1 MASDDAYPTDEAPV
15 DGSCARCAQNIPAW
29 LTFTLGKGGR
39 VYCSEYCQR
48 LDEESSEIPQQ
59 VRQAAEDNVRSANG
73 PATGNGDG
81 VPELA
86 REASE
91 KAAPGSAGR
100 RRLRF
105 LSRLR

>member
-1 MASDDAYPTDEAPV
+1 M

-48 LDEESSEIPQQ
+48 LEEESTDIPQQ
-59 VRQAAEDNVRSANG
+59 VRQAAEDNVRSANDLTT
-73 PATGNGDG
+73 ADGDG

-86 REASE
+86 REASRE
-91 KAAPGSAGR
+91 AAPGSTAR

-105 LSRLR
+105 LTRLR

>member
-1 MASDDAYPTDEAPV
+1 M
-15 DGSCARCAQNIPAW
+15 DGTCARCAQNIPAW

-48 LDEESSEIPQQ
+48 LEEESADIPQQ
-59 VRQAAEDNVRSANG
+59 VRQAAEDNVRSANDL
-73 PATGNGDG
+73 ATDDGDG

-86 REASE
+86 REASR
-91 KAAPGSAGR
+91 KTAPGSAVR

-105 LSRLR
+105 LTRLR